1 MLQKKISVLGSTGSV
16 GLSTLD
22 VCRQHPDKF
31 KVVGLAAGRNLDV
44 LLKQVLEFK
53 PELVSVQSEKSYH
66 ELLPNIPKTTALQ
79 WGAEGVDN
87 VATLPAADLVVS
99 AIVGAA
105 GLEPTLKAI
114 EAGKTI
120 GLANKESMVIAGEIM
135 SARAR
140 AKGIKILPIDSEHS
154 AIFQC
159 LNGEHKEDVKHLI
172 LTASGGPFLHKPE
185 SEFAKIKKEEAL
197 KHPNW
202 DMGAKITVDSASMMN
217 KGLEVMEAHW
227 LFDVLVSQVKVV
239 IHPQSVIH
247 SMVEF
252 VDGSV
257 MAQMGEPDM
266 RVPIAYALSYPRRI
280 STNVKPLHLPE
291 REKITFY
298 EPDLQKFRCLK
309 IAFDVARSGKSYA
322 PVLNAANEIAVDG
335 FLTDKIGFVQI
346 GELIDRCIQKHVPH
360 DLRSIEDVLAA
371 DQWARAF
378 VGELV
383 LRG

>member
-1 MLQKKISVLGSTGSV
+1 M

-22 VCRQHPDKF
+22 VCRQHSDKF
-31 KVVGLAAGRNLDV
+31 RVVGLAAGRNLDV
-44 LLKQVLEFK
+44 LLKQILEFK
-53 PELVSVQSEKSYH
+53 PELVSVQSEKSYQ
-66 ELLPNIPKTTALQ
+66 ELLPLVPKTTALH
-79 WGAEGVDN
+79 WGDEGVVA
-87 VATLPAADLVVS
+87 VATLPSADVVVS

-105 GLEPTLKAI
+105 GLNPTLKAI

-154 AIFQC
+154 AVFQC
-159 LNGEHKEDVKHLI
+159 LNGEHKEDVKNLV

-227 LFDVLVSQVKVV
+227 LFDLPVSQVKVV
-239 IHPQSVIH
+239 IHPQSVVH

-280 STNVKPLHLPE
+280 STNVKPLHLPA
-291 REKITFY
+291 REKLTFY
-298 EPDLQKFRCLK
+298 EPDLKKFRCLK
-309 IAFDVARSGKSYA
+309 IAFDVARSGRSYA

-346 GELIDRCIQKHVPH
+346 GELIDQCLQKHVPH
-360 DLRSIEDVLAA
+360 DLKSIEDVLSA
-371 DQWARAF
+371 DHWARAF